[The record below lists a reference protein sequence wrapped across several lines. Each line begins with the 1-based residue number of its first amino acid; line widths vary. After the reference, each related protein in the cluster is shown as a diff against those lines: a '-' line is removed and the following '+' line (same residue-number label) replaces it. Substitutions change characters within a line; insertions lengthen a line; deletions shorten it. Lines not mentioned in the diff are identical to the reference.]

1 MLIKL
6 WRMVGVD
13 LYWSIILI
21 RIIQE
26 IEEKLAE

>member
-13 LYWSIILI
+13 LYWNIILI